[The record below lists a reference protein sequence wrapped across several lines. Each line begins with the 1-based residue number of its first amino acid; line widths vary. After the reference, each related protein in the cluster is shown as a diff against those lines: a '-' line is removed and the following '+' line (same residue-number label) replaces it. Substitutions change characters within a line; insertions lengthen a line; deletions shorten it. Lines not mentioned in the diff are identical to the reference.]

1 MPQVKERCS
10 KVGGAKGNKAHL
22 ASRLENV
29 LALVQQRMH
38 SCEED
43 GADGGEDGDE
53 DELQLEDEFELHR
66 PMPRQVLLEARPGEM
81 PENANIDSAQAESS
95 VGFVLAD
102 DLDEEAED
110 DIEADIIAEK
120 EAMRGCE
127 VNPADAPYACLAH
140 TEYSMDTV
148 FLQRKMSL
156 GYCCRHVVHF
166 S

>member
-10 KVGGAKGNKAHL
+10 KVGGAKGNKALL
-22 ASRLENV
+22 ASRLETV

-38 SCEED
+38 GCEE
-43 GADGGEDGDE
+43 EISKDGDE
-53 DELQLEDEFELHR
+53 DALQLEDEFELQR
-66 PMPRQVLLEARPGEM
+66 GKPRQVLLEARPGEM
-81 PENANIDSAQAESS
+81 PEIANIDSAQAESS

-110 DIEADIIAEK
+110 DIEADITAEK

-166 S
+166 L